1 MKIYYAH
8 HIWKYGT
15 PIETFEMS
23 VIKNEF
29 DFEDGFEIV
38 NPKDALPQNIPES
51 EIMKQTFAMIDQ
63 CDAVVFSTVSGVI
76 GHGVFDEVMYA
87 LNKGIQVFCLMGDD
101 CYLVEDKD
109 IFKDVIFQGDNRVY
123 ALVHTPL
130 EYEDQEE

>member
-15 PIETFEMS
+15 SIETFEMS
-23 VIKNEF
+23 VIKNGF

-51 EIMKQTFAMIDQ
+51 EIMKQAFAMIDQ

-109 IFKDVIFQGDNRVY
+109 IFTRR
-123 ALVHTPL
+123 
-130 EYEDQEE
+130 

>member
-23 VIKNEF
+23 VIKNMF

-38 NPKDALPQNIPES
+38 NPKDTLPQDIPES
-51 EIMKQTFAMIDQ
+51 EIMKQAFAIIDQ
-63 CDAVVFSTVSGVI
+63 CDVVAFSTVSGVI

-87 LNKGIQVFCLMGDD
+87 LNKGISVFCLIGNH
-101 CYLVEDKD
+101 CYMVNKD

-130 EYEDQEE
+130 EYEVQEE